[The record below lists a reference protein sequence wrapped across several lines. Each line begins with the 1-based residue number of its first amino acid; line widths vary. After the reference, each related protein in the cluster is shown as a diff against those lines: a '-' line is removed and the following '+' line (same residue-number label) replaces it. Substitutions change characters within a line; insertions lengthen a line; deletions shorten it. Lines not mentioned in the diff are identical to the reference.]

1 MIIGH
6 FSFLHEIFSFF
17 FLLTCAQSLIDT
29 NSSTQAGLKLEPV
42 PFNNPVQTVQNGQP
56 WTIPP
61 YESLKQICWIILLKL
76 IELGNASK
84 FKNFSAPGLVNASSY
99 EAKDH
104 MKSNSKSVSE
114 EDPGDSDVSEERFI
128 LIENE
133 IIKLIFLITSKTR

>member
-1 MIIGH
+1 M
-6 FSFLHEIFSFF
+6 
-17 FLLTCAQSLIDT
+17 
-29 NSSTQAGLKLEPV
+29 KV
-42 PFNNPVQTVQNGQP
+42 
-56 WTIPP
+56 
-61 YESLKQICWIILLKL
+61 LKQICWIILLKL

-114 EDPGDSDVSEERFI
+114 EDPGDSDVSEERSI

-133 IIKLIFLITSKTR
+133 IIKLIFLITSKTHNFCSLPRFCTVNSQYQTNLVLFWFGLRKIFILDCVENRVDQTRLKTGYSGFQ